1 MLKRGLLAVYNLHV
15 YYFNKQRHLTGA
27 VNAIAGVPRIALTLV
42 TPGGADVSCIEHRWR
57 PDDRCLAHPECNF
70 LDPEWHLHIMA
81 NCSVIV
87 LGETDY
93 PHGSSRTILQVLV
106 FIPVTS
112 HVTSTLSAWEEQP
125 LPVSPLQLPFVYYY
139 AKRQPHNASTSKW
152 SSIIVQGSGIGPCVF
167 IVYIMD
173 LKPISSF
180 NTILKY
186 ADDTTLL
193 VPQNCSITLQAEFSR
208 IRQ

>member
-1 MLKRGLLAVYNLHV
+1 M
-15 YYFNKQRHLTGA
+15 
-27 VNAIAGVPRIALTLV
+27 
-42 TPGGADVSCIEHRWR
+42 WR

-93 PHGSSRTILQVLV
+93 PRGSSRTILQVLV

-139 AKRQPHNASTSKW
+139 AKRQPHMRQRQSDHQSLSKGPVLDRACLLSISW
-152 SSIIVQGSGIGPCVF
+152 TLNLSHPLTPSSNTQMILPCWYHKTAQSLCKLNFLVSVSKTGGWAWLNSVMLAVIGRP
-167 IVYIMD
+167 
-173 LKPISSF
+173 
-180 NTILKY
+180 
-186 ADDTTLL
+186 
-193 VPQNCSITLQAEFSR
+193 
-208 IRQ
+208 